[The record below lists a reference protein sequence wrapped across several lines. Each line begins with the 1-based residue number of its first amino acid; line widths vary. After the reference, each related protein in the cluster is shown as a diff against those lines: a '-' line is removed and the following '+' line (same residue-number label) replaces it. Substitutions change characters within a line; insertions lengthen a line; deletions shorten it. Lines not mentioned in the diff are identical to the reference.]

1 MTTTA
6 PESSGASG
14 PTGSAGQRLRAA
26 DVLLADRGQLF
37 RALFLSAPVAKAVVD
52 PAGRLLVVNPAMC
65 ELTGR
70 SSAELVGRHLDL
82 LTHPDDVPLEDR
94 ATEHVPGTALLDP
107 QLEVVGERRLR
118 RADGESIWVHQSQDL
133 VHRTNGEPQFVV
145 LTLVDVTD
153 RRRAEE
159 DLVRR
164 AFTDPLTGLPNRRA
178 LTERLQHALAAS
190 RRRGTLVGLLHLD
203 LDRFTAVN
211 DSLGHEG
218 GDQLL
223 CQVADRLRWSTRV
236 EDTAVRF
243 GADEFLVLAD
253 EVEDVEALRTL
264 ADRLLGV
271 LDEPFHVHD
280 REITLS
286 ASVGMTLGSDLA
298 PEALLR
304 QAHSALARAKASGGR
319 GRVEVHDEALGEGY
333 VDQLQ
338 LETDLRHALEAGELR
353 LFYQP
358 IVALSDEHLL
368 GYEALIRWQHP
379 TRGLLPPGAF
389 LSAAEDN
396 RLTSR
401 LGAWVLHQACWDAAG
416 WDSDLRVHVNI
427 SARHLAEPGFSEL
440 VADALAESGLAPER
454 LELEITEST
463 ALFAA
468 DATLHAVDTVT
479 ETGVTLA
486 LDDFGTGYSAIT
498 ALHRLPIHTVK
509 IDRSFVADVV
519 TEPATAALVQGLLQ
533 LGQGMGL
540 QVIAEGIEDGEQA
553 RWLREHGCAM
563 AQGYAFGRPA
573 PLPARE
579 LDQLSVPIDP
589 ADVVDPPAPHLGAG
603 PDAAP
608 TGELG
613 DLAEDEWGPEA
624 DTGPTLRSAAV
635 PQLDAFTLPA
645 TGVLPAQ
652 PVDPGTVGEP
662 VTGELP
668 ELADGALVSPD
679 DVTAPA
685 EAELPYESVAAL
697 ESPSYFDARG
707 SFDDAPAYAEVDD
720 EDADDE
726 PTEPAGPT
734 PGFDPGVFR
743 PSRAFLELRE
753 LLAANGAPDTSAVPE
768 PREPLQF
775 GDLRSLAADPTDFS
789 GLRPW
794 LESFQQRLGPPS
806 TGDLPQVGDRA

>member
-1 MTTTA
+1 MSHPVPVTTSA
-6 PESSGASG
+6 AESSGAPG

-37 RALFLSAPVAKAVVD
+37 RALFLSAPIAKAVTD
-52 PAGRLLVVNPAMC
+52 PNGRMLVVNPALC

-70 SSAELVGRHLDL
+70 TSGELVGRHLDL

-94 ATEHVPGTALLDP
+94 AAEHVPGTPLLDP
-107 QLEVVGERRLR
+107 QLQVVGERRLR
-118 RADGESIWVHQSQDL
+118 RADGESIWVLQSREL
-133 VHRTNGEPQFVV
+133 IHRTTGEPHFVV

-159 DLVRR
+159 DLLRR

-190 RRRGTLVGLLHLD
+190 RRRGTSVGLLHLD

-253 EVEDVEALRTL
+253 EVEDVEGLRTL
-264 ADRLLGV
+264 ADRLLSV
-271 LDEPFHVHD
+271 LDEPFHVHG

-319 GRVEVHDEALGEGY
+319 GRIEVHDEAVGEGY

-389 LSAAEDN
+389 LAAAEDN

-416 WDSDLRVHVNI
+416 WDGALRVHVNI
-427 SARHLAEPGFSEL
+427 SARHLAEPGFSDL
-440 VADALAESGLAPER
+440 VADALAESGLAPGR

-468 DATLHAVDTVT
+468 EATLNAVDTVT
-479 ETGVTLA
+479 ESGVTLA

-533 LGQGMGL
+533 LGEGMGL

-553 RWLREHGCAM
+553 KWLREHGCTM

-579 LDQLSVPIDP
+579 LDELTMAVDEFPDP
-589 ADVVDPPAPHLGAG
+589 VLPATADDAHAELHDPS
-603 PDAAP
+603 
-608 TGELG
+608 
-613 DLAEDEWGPEA
+613 EDEWGPEA
-624 DTGPTLRSAAV
+624 DTGPRLRSAAV
-635 PQLDAFTLPA
+635 PQLDAFVLPETA
-645 TGVLPAQ
+645 VLPAADAEVVPRRELPAAA
-652 PVDPGTVGEP
+652 PVPPSTLREPATDERP
-662 VTGELP
+662 VTPWL
-668 ELADGALVSPD
+668 
-679 DVTAPA
+679 
-685 EAELPYESVAAL
+685 
-697 ESPSYFDARG
+697 
-707 SFDDAPAYAEVDD
+707 D
-720 EDADDE
+720 EQA
-726 PTEPAGPT
+726 
-734 PGFDPGVFR
+734 PGFDPGVFQ
-743 PSRAFLELRE
+743 PSHAFLELRE
-753 LLAANGAPDTSAVPE
+753 LLAANGAPESSTVPE
-768 PREPLQF
+768 PREPREPAEF
-775 GDLRSLAADPTDFS
+775 GDLRSLAADPSDLS

-806 TGDLPQVGDRA
+806 TGELPEVGDRA

>member
-1 MTTTA
+1 MTLSA
-6 PESSGASG
+6 PESPGASG
-14 PTGSAGQRLRAA
+14 PADGAGRRLRAA

-37 RALFLSAPVAKAVVD
+37 RALFLSAPVPKAVVD
-52 PAGRLLVVNPAMC
+52 PGGRMLVVNPALC

-70 SSAELVGRHLDL
+70 TSGELVGRHLDL

-94 ATEHVPGTALLDP
+94 AAEHLPGTPLLDP
-107 QLEVVGERRLR
+107 QLQVVGERRLR
-118 RADGESIWVHQSQDL
+118 RSDGESIWVHQTQEL
-133 VHRTNGEPQFVV
+133 VHRSTGDPQFVL
-145 LTLVDVTD
+145 LTLLDVTD
-153 RRRAEE
+153 RRRVEE

-164 AFTDPLTGLPNRRA
+164 AYTDPLTGLPNRRA
-178 LTERLQHALAAS
+178 LTERLQHALAGAG
-190 RRRGTLVGLLHLD
+190 RRGTSVGLLHLD

-211 DSLGHEG
+211 DALGHEG

-243 GADEFLVLAD
+243 GADEFLVLAED
-253 EVEDVEALRTL
+253 VEDVEGLRTL

-271 LDEPFHVHD
+271 LDEPFHVND
-280 REITLS
+280 REVTLS
-286 ASVGMTLGSDLA
+286 ASVGMTLGADLA

-304 QAHSALARAKASGGR
+304 QAHSALARAKANGGR
-319 GRVEVHDEALGEGY
+319 GRLEMHDGGLGEAY

-416 WDSDLRVHVNI
+416 WPADLRVHVNI

-479 ETGVTLA
+479 ESGVTLA

-498 ALHRLPIHTVK
+498 ALHRLPIHTLK

-519 TEPATAALVQGLLQ
+519 AQPATAALVQGLLQ

-553 RWLREHGCAM
+553 RWLREHGCSM

-579 LDQLSVPIDP
+579 LDEL
-589 ADVVDPPAPHLGAG
+589 AGPPALTDLGAPPSDRTPGRPGLPDVGAPEHDTPPEQTG
-603 PDAAP
+603 PDDEDHGRLPFDLGAA
-608 TGELG
+608 
-613 DLAEDEWGPEA
+613 LAEQDLLGPA
-624 DTGPTLRSAAV
+624 PSVGSAAV
-635 PQLDAFTLPA
+635 PQLDAFTLP
-645 TGVLPAQ
+645 T
-652 PVDPGTVGEP
+652 
-662 VTGELP
+662 
-668 ELADGALVSPD
+668 
-679 DVTAPA
+679 
-685 EAELPYESVAAL
+685 
-697 ESPSYFDARG
+697 
-707 SFDDAPAYAEVDD
+707 EV
-720 EDADDE
+720 ADDE
-726 PTEPAGPT
+726 PVSAAAFLEPADEPVDEDVDEAQGP
-734 PGFDPGVFR
+734 GEEFDPGVFR
-743 PSRAFLELRE
+743 PSKEFLELRA
-753 LLAANGAPDTSAVPE
+753 LLAANGAPDLAAVPE
-768 PREPLQF
+768 PREAAEL
-775 GDLRSLAADPTDFS
+775 GDLRSMTVDPTDLS

-794 LESFQQRLGPPS
+794 LESFQQRLGQPR
-806 TGDLPQVGDRA
+806 TGDLPEVGRS

>member
-1 MTTTA
+1 MGHAVPVTTSA

-37 RALFLSAPVAKAVVD
+37 RALFLSAPIAKAVVD
-52 PAGRLLVVNPAMC
+52 PGGRLLVVNPALC

-70 SSAELVGRHLDL
+70 TSGELVGRHLDL

-94 ATEHVPGTALLDP
+94 AAEHVPGTPLLDP
-107 QLEVVGERRLR
+107 QLQVVGERQLR
-118 RADGESIWVHQSQDL
+118 RADGESIWVHQSQEL
-133 VHRTNGEPQFVV
+133 VHRTSGEPQFVV
-145 LTLVDVTD
+145 LTMVDVTD

-159 DLVRR
+159 DLLRR

-178 LTERLQHALAAS
+178 LSERLTHALAAS
-190 RRRGTLVGLLHLD
+190 RRRGTVVGVLHLD

-243 GADEFLVLAD
+243 GADEFLVLAE
-253 EVEDVEALRTL
+253 EVEDVEGLRTL

-280 REITLS
+280 REVTLS

-319 GRVEVHDEALGEGY
+319 GRIEVHDEALGEGY

-358 IVALSDEHLL
+358 IVALSDERLL

-389 LSAAEDN
+389 LAAAEDN

-416 WDSDLRVHVNI
+416 WDAHLRVHVNI
-427 SARHLAEPGFSEL
+427 SARHLAEPGFAEL

-540 QVIAEGIEDGEQA
+540 QVIAEGIEDGDQA
-553 RWLREHGCAM
+553 RWLLEHGCAM

-579 LDQLSVPIDP
+579 LDDLPVTGDADDLVQLPPVPDP
-589 ADVVDPPAPHLGAG
+589 RGPGAADVPGATVAAYLVDP
-603 PDAAP
+603 
-608 TGELG
+608 T
-613 DLAEDEWGPEA
+613 EDEWGPEA
-624 DTGPTLRSAAV
+624 DTGPSMRSATV
-635 PQLDAFTLPA
+635 PQLDAFAL
-645 TGVLPAQ
+645 
-652 PVDPGTVGEP
+652 PGTTVPPAADADGEAAGTEWP
-662 VTGELP
+662 GAAGRDAD
-668 ELADGALVSPD
+668 ELA
-679 DVTAPA
+679 
-685 EAELPYESVAAL
+685 
-697 ESPSYFDARG
+697 
-707 SFDDAPAYAEVDD
+707 
-720 EDADDE
+720 ED
-726 PTEPAGPT
+726 
-734 PGFDPGVFR
+734 FDPGVFR
-743 PSRAFLELRE
+743 PSRALLELRE
-753 LLAANGAPDTSAVPE
+753 LLAANGAPEPSGVPG
-768 PREPLQF
+768 PRAAADLD
-775 GDLRSLAADPTDFS
+775 DLRALTADPNDLS

-794 LESFQQRLGPPS
+794 LESFQQRLGPPA
-806 TGDLPQVGDRA
+806 TGDLPEVGDRA

>member
-1 MTTTA
+1 MVQAVRVTTPA
-6 PESSGASG
+6 PESPGAPG
-14 PTGSAGQRLRAA
+14 PAGAAGRRLSAA

-52 PAGRLLVVNPAMC
+52 PDGRLLVVNPAMC

-70 SSAELVGRHLDL
+70 TSGELVGRHLDL

-94 ATEHVPGTALLDP
+94 AAEHVPGTPLLDP
-107 QLEVVGERRLR
+107 QLQVVGERRLR
-118 RADGESIWVHQSQDL
+118 RADGSSIWAMQTQEL
-133 VHRTNGEPQFVV
+133 VHHSNGEPQFVL

-153 RRRAEE
+153 RRRVED

-164 AFTDPLTGLPNRRA
+164 TFTDPLTGLPNRRA
-178 LTERLQHALAAS
+178 LTERLQRALAAS
-190 RRRGTLVGLLHLD
+190 GRRGTLVGLLHLD

-243 GADEFLVLAD
+243 GADEFLVLAED
-253 EVEDVEALRTL
+253 VEDVEGLHTL

-271 LDEPFHVHD
+271 LDEPFHVLD
-280 REITLS
+280 REVTLS

-319 GRVEVHDEALGEGY
+319 GRIEVHDEALGEGY

-416 WDSDLRVHVNI
+416 WDPSLRVHVNI

-440 VADALAESGLAPER
+440 VADALAESGLAPDR

-498 ALHRLPIHTVK
+498 ALHRLPIHTLK
-509 IDRSFVADVV
+509 IDRSFVADIVAQ
-519 TEPATAALVQGLLQ
+519 PATAALVQGLLQ

-579 LDQLSVPIDP
+579 LDEY
-589 ADVVDPPAPHLGAG
+589 PAP
-603 PDAAP
+603 PR
-608 TGELG
+608 LG
-613 DLAEDEWGPEA
+613 DLDDPPVHPTPDPAPAADDSSAAGPQPEWSGSDDDEPGPGFDLGAALAEQDLDGSGPA
-624 DTGPTLRSAAV
+624 VGSAAV
-635 PQLDAFTLPA
+635 PQLDSFEL
-645 TGVLPAQ
+645 Q
-652 PVDPGTVGEP
+652 GTTSEP
-662 VTGELP
+662 
-668 ELADGALVSPD
+668 
-679 DVTAPA
+679 
-685 EAELPYESVAAL
+685 
-697 ESPSYFDARG
+697 PSTPSA
-707 SFDDAPAYAEVDD
+707 DAPVRDEVP
-720 EDADDE
+720 E
-726 PTEPAGPT
+726 AGSPQ
-734 PGFDPGVFR
+734 GDSFDPGVFR
-743 PSRAFLELRE
+743 PSSALLELRA
-753 LLAANGAPDTSAVPE
+753 LLAANGAPDAPGVPG
-768 PREPLQF
+768 PREPAEL
-775 GDLRSLAADPTDFS
+775 GDLRALTADPTDLS

-794 LESFQQRLGPPS
+794 LESFQQRLGLD
-806 TGDLPQVGDRA
+806 TGDLPEVGRS

>member
-1 MTTTA
+1 MTSSA
-6 PESSGASG
+6 PESSSAPG
-14 PTGSAGQRLRAA
+14 PGTGQRLRAA

-37 RALFLSAPVAKAVVD
+37 RALFLAAPIGKAVVD
-52 PAGRLLVVNPAMC
+52 PSGRMLLVNPALC

-70 SSAELVGRHLDL
+70 TSGELIGRHLDL
-82 LTHPDDVPLEDR
+82 LAHPDDVPLEDR
-94 ATEHVPGTALLDP
+94 ATEHVPGTPLLDP
-107 QLEVVGERRLR
+107 QLAVEGERRLR
-118 RADGESIWVHQSQDL
+118 RADGESVWVHQTQEL
-133 VHRTNGEPQFVV
+133 VHHATGELQFV
-145 LTLVDVTD
+145 LLSMVDVTD

-178 LTERLQHALAAS
+178 LTDRLGRALALS
-190 RRRGTLVGLLHLD
+190 RRRHTSVGLLHLD

-243 GADEFLVLAD
+243 GADEFLVLAE
-253 EVEDVEALRTL
+253 EVEDVDGLRTL
-264 ADRLLGV
+264 ADRLLSV
-271 LDEPFHVHD
+271 LDEPFHVGE

-286 ASVGMTLGSDLA
+286 ASVGVTLGNDLA

-304 QAHSALARAKASGGR
+304 QAHSALARAKANGGR

-389 LSAAEDN
+389 LAAAEDN

-416 WDSDLRVHVNI
+416 WDPDLRVHVNI

-440 VADALAESGLAPER
+440 VADALDTSGLAPER

-468 DATLHAVDTVT
+468 DATLHAVDQVT
-479 ETGVTLA
+479 ESGVTLA

-519 TEPATAALVQGLLQ
+519 TQPATAALVQGLLQ

-579 LDQLSVPIDP
+579 LDDLAVPPDLVGL
-589 ADVVDPPAPHLGAG
+589 DDPPVVPDDEDDAHG
-603 PDAAP
+603 PPLTDEGEP
-608 TGELG
+608 TGATGDEPAGGELTDDG
-613 DLAEDEWGPEA
+613 WGGTAAAEG
-624 DTGPTLRSAAV
+624 TLPDSDPYPAV
-635 PQLDAFTLPA
+635 PQLDSFAVLA
-645 TGVLPAQ
+645 T
-652 PVDPGTVGEP
+652 DPRDFAEP
-662 VTGELP
+662 EDLP
-668 ELADGALVSPD
+668 EPPPARALH
-679 DVTAPA
+679 A
-685 EAELPYESVAAL
+685 
-697 ESPSYFDARG
+697 
-707 SFDDAPAYAEVDD
+707 
-720 EDADDE
+720 ADDE
-726 PTEPAGPT
+726 PVSGPIAQPIPLFGRSGAEAQDAVAEAEPTVAEPEQ
-734 PGFDPGVFR
+734 PFDPRSFA
-743 PSRAFLELRE
+743 PSSALAELSA
-753 LLAANGAPDTSAVPE
+753 LLAASGRPDALRLPE
-768 PREPLQF
+768 PRDSTEYGQFAEYGEFAESEPE
-775 GDLRSLAADPTDFS
+775 P
-789 GLRPW
+789 
-794 LESFQQRLGPPS
+794 
-806 TGDLPQVGDRA
+806 GDR

>member
-1 MTTTA
+1 MGHPVPVTTSA

-14 PTGSAGQRLRAA
+14 PPGSAGQRLRAA

-37 RALFLSAPVAKAVVD
+37 RALFLSAPIAKAVVD
-52 PAGRLLVVNPAMC
+52 PGGRMLVVNPALC

-94 ATEHVPGTALLDP
+94 ATDHVPGTPLLDP
-107 QLEVVGERRLR
+107 QLQVVGERRLR
-118 RADGESIWVHQSQDL
+118 RADGESIWVHQSQEL
-133 VHRTNGEPQFVV
+133 VHRTNGQPQFVV
-145 LTLVDVTD
+145 LTLVDLTD
-153 RRRAEE
+153 QRRAED
-159 DLVRR
+159 DLLRR

-178 LTERLQHALAAS
+178 LTERLQHALTAS

-243 GADEFLVLAD
+243 GADEFLVLAE
-253 EVEDVEALRTL
+253 EVEDVDALRTL

-271 LDEPFHVHD
+271 LDEPFHVLD

-286 ASVGMTLGSDLA
+286 ASVGMTLGSELA

-319 GRVEVHDEALGEGY
+319 GRLEVHDEALGEGY

-468 DATLHAVDTVT
+468 EATLNAVDTVT

-498 ALHRLPIHTVK
+498 ALHRLPIHTLK
-509 IDRSFVADVV
+509 IDRSFVADIVA
-519 TEPATAALVQGLLQ
+519 EPATAALVQGLLQ

-540 QVIAEGIEDGEQA
+540 QVIAEGIEDGDQA

-579 LDQLSVPIDP
+579 L
-589 ADVVDPPAPHLGAG
+589 AAYPAPGDARAPHQQAG
-603 PDAAP
+603 PDPALS
-608 TGELG
+608 T
-613 DLAEDEWGPEA
+613 DLDDLTEDEWGPEA
-624 DTGPTLRSAAV
+624 DTGPSLGSAAV
-635 PQLDAFTLPA
+635 PQLDAF
-645 TGVLPAQ
+645 VLPETAVLPDAAEADAAEADAAA
-652 PVDPGTVGEP
+652 PV
-662 VTGELP
+662 
-668 ELADGALVSPD
+668 A
-679 DVTAPA
+679 
-685 EAELPYESVAAL
+685 AELPYAAV
-697 ESPSYFDARG
+697 
-707 SFDDAPAYAEVDD
+707 VDD
-720 EDADDE
+720 ESPAYYEAPPSVTRAAAE
-726 PTEPAGPT
+726 PETPE
-734 PGFDPGVFR
+734 PGFDPGTFR

-753 LLAANGAPDTSAVPE
+753 LLAANGAADSGAVPE
-768 PREPLQF
+768 PRGSAEF
-775 GDLRSLAADPTDFS
+775 GQLRSLAADAGDLS

-794 LESFQQRLGPPS
+794 LESFQERLGPPD
-806 TGDLPQVGDRA
+806 TGGLPQVGDRG

>member
-1 MTTTA
+1 MTIPA
-6 PESSGASG
+6 PESSGASV
-14 PTGSAGQRLRAA
+14 PTGAAGQRLRAA

-37 RALFLSAPVAKAVVD
+37 RALFLAAPIAKAVVSPD
-52 PAGRLLVVNPAMC
+52 GHLLVANRAMC

-70 SSAELVGRHLDL
+70 TSGALVGRHLDL
-82 LTHPDDVPLEDR
+82 LTHPDDVPVGDR
-94 ATEHVPGTALLDP
+94 ATEHVPGTPLLDP

-118 RADGESIWVHQSQDL
+118 RADGESIWVHQSQEL
-133 VHRTNGEPQFVV
+133 VHRSNGEPQFVV
-145 LTLVDVTD
+145 VTMVDVTD
-153 RRRAEE
+153 RRRVEE

-164 AFTDPLTGLPNRRA
+164 AYTDALTGLPNRRA
-178 LTERLQHALAAS
+178 LTERLQRALAVS
-190 RRRGTLVGLLHLD
+190 RRRGTSVGLLHLD

-243 GADEFLVLAD
+243 GADEFLVLAE

-264 ADRLLGV
+264 ADRLLSV
-271 LDEPFHVHD
+271 LDEPFQVLD
-280 REITLS
+280 REIVLS
-286 ASVGMTLGSDLA
+286 ASVGMTLGSDIA

-319 GRVEVHDEALGEGY
+319 GRVEVHDGAVGEGY

-416 WDSDLRVHVNI
+416 WDADLRVHVNI

-498 ALHRLPIHTVK
+498 ALHRLPIHTLK

-519 TEPATAALVQGLLQ
+519 AEPATAALVQGLLQ

-553 RWLREHGCAM
+553 RWLREHGCSM

-579 LDQLSVPIDP
+579 LEELPDLADADLS
-589 ADVVDPPAPHLGAG
+589 AGAG
-603 PDAAP
+603 VDAGAQLVPP
-608 TGELG
+608 TELH
-613 DLAEDEWGPEA
+613 DPTEDEWGPEA
-624 DTGPTLRSAAV
+624 DTGPSLRSAAV
-635 PQLDAFTLPA
+635 PQLDAFVLPA
-645 TGVLPAQ
+645 TGVLAAPPA
-652 PVDPGTVGEP
+652 GTD
-662 VTGELP
+662 ELP
-668 ELADGALVSPD
+668 A
-679 DVTAPA
+679 A
-685 EAELPYESVAAL
+685 EAEVTDVPV
-697 ESPSYFDARG
+697 
-707 SFDDAPAYAEVDD
+707 
-720 EDADDE
+720 
-726 PTEPAGPT
+726 EPAVDGAADVVPE

-753 LLAANGAPDTSAVPE
+753 LLAANGAADIAGVPE
-768 PREPLQF
+768 PREPVAF
-775 GDLRSLAADPTDFS
+775 GDLRSLTDDPTDFS

-794 LESFQQRLGPPS
+794 LESFQQRLGPR
-806 TGDLPQVGDRA
+806 TGDVPQVGDRA

>member
-1 MTTTA
+1 MGHPVPVTTSA
-6 PESSGASG
+6 PESPGASG
-14 PTGSAGQRLRAA
+14 PTGAAGQRLRAA

-37 RALFLSAPVAKAVVD
+37 RALFLSSPIAKAVVD
-52 PAGRLLVVNPAMC
+52 PNGRMLVVNRALS

-70 SSAELVGRHLDL
+70 SSGELVGRHLDL
-82 LTHPDDVPLEDR
+82 LTHPDDVPLEHR
-94 ATEHVPGTALLDP
+94 AAEHVPGTPLLDP

-118 RADGESIWVHQSQDL
+118 RADGESVWVHQSQEL
-133 VHRTNGEPQFVV
+133 IHRTSGEPQFVV
-145 LTLVDVTD
+145 LTMVDVTD

-164 AFTDPLTGLPNRRA
+164 AYTDPLTGMPNRRA
-178 LTERLQHALAAS
+178 LTERLQHALAVS
-190 RRRGTLVGLLHLD
+190 RRRGTTVGLLHLD

-243 GADEFLVLAD
+243 GADEFLVLAE

-286 ASVGMTLGSDLA
+286 ASVGMTLGTDLA

-319 GRVEVHDEALGEGY
+319 GRVEVHDGALGEGY

-389 LSAAEDN
+389 LAAAEDN

-416 WDSDLRVHVNI
+416 WDADLRVHVNI

-440 VADALAESGLAPER
+440 VADALSESGLAPER

-498 ALHRLPIHTVK
+498 ALHRLPIHTLK

-519 TEPATAALVQGLLQ
+519 AEPATAALVQGLLQ

-553 RWLREHGCAM
+553 RWLREHGCSM

-579 LDQLSVPIDP
+579 LEELPDLD
-589 ADVVDPPAPHLGAG
+589 ATDPPVGPGA
-603 PDAAP
+603 A
-608 TGELG
+608 
-613 DLAEDEWGPEA
+613 DLAATELHDPTEDEWGPEA
-624 DTGPTLRSAAV
+624 DTGPRLRSATV
-635 PQLDAFTLPA
+635 PQLDAFVLPHTGVLAAPPSGSPA
-645 TGVLPAQ
+645 TGEVRAAARDVVPETVL
-652 PVDPGTVGEP
+652 DPHDVEDDIEDHIEDHDVAAEP
-662 VTGELP
+662 VGP
-668 ELADGALVSPD
+668 APD
-679 DVTAPA
+679 
-685 EAELPYESVAAL
+685 
-697 ESPSYFDARG
+697 FH
-707 SFDDAPAYAEVDD
+707 
-720 EDADDE
+720 
-726 PTEPAGPT
+726 
-734 PGFDPGVFR
+734 PGVFR
-743 PSRAFLELRE
+743 PSREFLELRK
-753 LLAANGAPDTSAVPE
+753 LLAANGVPELAGVPE
-768 PREPLQF
+768 PREPLGFAQ
-775 GDLRSLAADPTDFS
+775 LRSLTDDPRDFS

-794 LESFQQRLGPPS
+794 LESFQQRLGPR
-806 TGDLPQVGDRA
+806 TGDVPEVGDRA

>member
-1 MTTTA
+1 
-6 PESSGASG
+6 
-14 PTGSAGQRLRAA
+14 
-26 DVLLADRGQLF
+26 
-37 RALFLSAPVAKAVVD
+37 
-52 PAGRLLVVNPAMC
+52 
-65 ELTGR
+65 
-70 SSAELVGRHLDL
+70 
-82 LTHPDDVPLEDR
+82 
-94 ATEHVPGTALLDP
+94 
-107 QLEVVGERRLR
+107 
-118 RADGESIWVHQSQDL
+118 
-133 VHRTNGEPQFVV
+133 
-145 LTLVDVTD
+145 
-153 RRRAEE
+153 
-159 DLVRR
+159 
-164 AFTDPLTGLPNRRA
+164 
-178 LTERLQHALAAS
+178 
-190 RRRGTLVGLLHLD
+190 
-203 LDRFTAVN
+203 
-211 DSLGHEG
+211 
-218 GDQLL
+218 
-223 CQVADRLRWSTRV
+223 
-236 EDTAVRF
+236 
-243 GADEFLVLAD
+243 
-253 EVEDVEALRTL
+253 
-264 ADRLLGV
+264 
-271 LDEPFHVHD
+271 VHD

-389 LSAAEDN
+389 LAAAEDN

-416 WDSDLRVHVNI
+416 WDSALRVHVNI

-498 ALHRLPIHTVK
+498 ALHRLPIHTLK

-519 TEPATAALVQGLLQ
+519 AEPATAALVQGLLQ

-579 LDQLSVPIDP
+579 LDDLPAP
-589 ADVVDPPAPHLGAG
+589 ADPGDLLDPPSLPALADLVEPGAG
-603 PDAAP
+603 ETSGAAGDP
-608 TGELG
+608 G
-613 DLAEDEWGPEA
+613 DLTEDEWGPEA
-624 DTGPTLRSAAV
+624 DTGPRLRSAAV
-635 PQLDAFTLPA
+635 PQLDSFTLPHTA
-645 TGVLPAQ
+645 VLPAQ
-652 PVDPGTVGEP
+652 DGEAIALP
-662 VTGELP
+662 DAPETGGLP
-668 ELADGALVSPD
+668 AIAEDAAVSPSD
-679 DVTAPA
+679 F
-685 EAELPYESVAAL
+685 L
-697 ESPSYFDARG
+697 EP
-707 SFDDAPAYAEVDD
+707 
-720 EDADDE
+720 ADDE
-726 PTEPAGPT
+726 LPDEPAA
-734 PGFDPGVFR
+734 GFDPGVFR

-753 LLAANGAPDTSAVPE
+753 LLAANGASELSAVPE
-768 PREPLQF
+768 PRESSEF
-775 GDLRSLAADPTDFS
+775 GDLRSLAADPSDLS

-806 TGDLPQVGDRA
+806 TGGLPEVSDRG

>member
-1 MTTTA
+1 MGHAVRVTTSA
-6 PESSGASG
+6 PESPSASG
-14 PTGSAGQRLRAA
+14 PTGSPGKRLRAA

-37 RALFLSAPVAKAVVD
+37 RALFLSAPIAKAVTD
-52 PAGRLLVVNPAMC
+52 PNGRMLVVNPALC

-70 SSAELVGRHLDL
+70 TSGELVGRHLDL

-94 ATEHVPGTALLDP
+94 AAEHVPGTPLLDP
-107 QLEVVGERRLR
+107 QLQVVGERRLR
-118 RADGESIWVHQSQDL
+118 RADGSGIWVHQSQEL
-133 VHRTNGEPQFVV
+133 VRRTSGEPQFVV
-145 LTLVDVTD
+145 LTLLDVTD

-190 RRRGTLVGLLHLD
+190 RRRGTSVGLLHLD

-253 EVEDVEALRTL
+253 ELEDLEGLRTL

-271 LDEPFHVHD
+271 LDEPFHVLD

-286 ASVGMTLGSDLA
+286 ASVGMTLGSDIA

-319 GRVEVHDEALGEGY
+319 GRIEVHDEAVGEGY

-358 IVALSDEHLL
+358 IVALSDERLL

-416 WDSDLRVHVNI
+416 WDADLRVHVNI
-427 SARHLAEPGFSEL
+427 SARHLAEPGFSDL
-440 VADALAESGLAPER
+440 VADALAESGLAADR

-468 DATLHAVDTVT
+468 EATLNAVDTVT
-479 ETGVTLA
+479 ESGVTLA

-579 LDQLSVPIDP
+579 LEELPGPAETGGFDVPGTELHDP
-589 ADVVDPPAPHLGAG
+589 S
-603 PDAAP
+603 
-608 TGELG
+608 
-613 DLAEDEWGPEA
+613 EDEWGPEA
-624 DTGPTLRSAAV
+624 DTGPTLRSAVV
-635 PQLDAFTLPA
+635 PQLDSFELPVTA
-645 TGVLPAQ
+645 VLPLPDEVSAS
-652 PVDPGTVGEP
+652 DFAEP
-662 VTGELP
+662 
-668 ELADGALVSPD
+668 
-679 DVTAPA
+679 
-685 EAELPYESVAAL
+685 
-697 ESPSYFDARG
+697 
-707 SFDDAPAYAEVDD
+707 
-720 EDADDE
+720 ADDE
-726 PTEPAGPT
+726 VEEDQAEVAQQGNE
-734 PGFDPGVFR
+734 FDPGVFR
-743 PSRAFLELRE
+743 PSTALLELRA
-753 LLAANGAPDTSAVPE
+753 LLAANGSLESSALPE
-768 PREPLQF
+768 PRQAADL
-775 GDLRSLAADPTDFS
+775 GDLRSLTADPNDLS

-806 TGDLPQVGDRA
+806 TGEVPEVGDRI